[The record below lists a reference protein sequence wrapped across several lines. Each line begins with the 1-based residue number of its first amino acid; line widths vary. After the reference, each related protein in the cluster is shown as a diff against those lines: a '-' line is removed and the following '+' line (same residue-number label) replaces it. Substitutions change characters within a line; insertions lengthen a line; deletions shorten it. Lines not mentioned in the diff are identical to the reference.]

1 LQKVTDKK
9 QMTVRLH
16 RILWLGLWLVNAGA
30 SAGLHATLTP
40 EKLYQKVLPSVVTL
54 EVKSQSGEK
63 FIGSAVL
70 ALADDVVLTAWHVVA
85 DARSVCAVFA
95 DGQRVNV
102 IGCIDYD
109 GGRDLALLK
118 LEKRLPSRRA
128 ALGRELPAVA
138 ARAYVI
144 GSPKGYDF
152 SITDGLISQI
162 RSVRGFLQFQL
173 SCPISPGNSGSPVF
187 NQRGEVIGIASW
199 TKAGAQNLSFAIPTR
214 DFIRLNVFE
223 RPTTWA
229 QLAANSRPAPRTS
242 LMESRQSNDKVLEET
257 MDGRSFAAF
266 KERLSDSAG
275 KSVTVVLQEEERT
288 NTFRF
293 TVKQK

>member
-1 LQKVTDKK
+1 
-9 QMTVRLH
+9 MTVRLR
-16 RILWLGLWLVNAGA
+16 RIFWLGLWLVSACA
-30 SAGLHATLTP
+30 PAGLHAALTP
-40 EKLYQKVLPSVVTL
+40 EKLYQKVLPSVMTL
-54 EVKSQSGEK
+54 EVESQSGEM

-118 LEKRLPSRRA
+118 LEKRLPHRRA
-128 ALGRELPAVA
+128 SIGRELPAVA

-144 GSPKGYDF
+144 GSPRGYDF
-152 SITDGLISQI
+152 SISDGLISQI
-162 RSVRGFLQFQL
+162 RSVQGFLQYQL

-199 TKAGAQNLSFAIPTR
+199 TKAGAQNLSFAIPTQ
-214 DFIRLNVFE
+214 DLLRLSVFE
-223 RPTTWA
+223 RSTTWA
-229 QLAANSRPAPRTS
+229 QLAAATRPPRAS
-242 LMESRQSNDKVLEET
+242 LMESRHSNDKALEEKT
-257 MDGRSFAAF
+257 DGGSFAAF
-266 KERLSDSAG
+266 RKRLNDSVG
-275 KSVTVVLQEEERT
+275 KSVTVVFQEEERT
-288 NTFRF
+288 STFTF
-293 TVKQK
+293 TVK

>member
-1 LQKVTDKK
+1 
-9 QMTVRLH
+9 MTVRLR
-16 RILWLGLWLVNAGA
+16 RIFWLGLWLVNACA
-30 SAGLHATLTP
+30 PAGLHAALTP
-40 EKLYQKVLPSVVTL
+40 EKLYQKVLPSVMTL

-109 GGRDLALLK
+109 GERDLALLK
-118 LEKRLPSRRA
+118 LEKLLPHRRA
-128 ALGRELPAVA
+128 VLGRELPAVA

-152 SITDGLISQI
+152 SISDGLISQI
-162 RSVRGFLQFQL
+162 RSLHGLLQYQL

-187 NQRGEVIGIASW
+187 NHRGEVIGIASW
-199 TKAGAQNLSFAIPTR
+199 TKADAQNVSFAIPSQ
-214 DFIRLNVFE
+214 DLIRLNVFE

-229 QLAANSRPAPRTS
+229 QLAASPRPAPRTT
-242 LMESRQSNDKVLEET
+242 LLESRQSNDKVLEEKT
-257 MDGRSFAAF
+257 DGRSFAAF
-266 KERLSDSAG
+266 KKRLSDSVG

-288 NTFRF
+288 NTFTF
-293 TVKQK
+293 TLK

>member
-1 LQKVTDKK
+1 
-9 QMTVRLH
+9 MTVRLH
-16 RILWLGLWLVNAGA
+16 QIFWLGLWLLNACA
-30 SAGLHATLTP
+30 PAGLQAALTP
-40 EKLYQKVLPSVVTL
+40 EKLYQKVLPSVMTL

-85 DARSVCAVFA
+85 DAHSVCAVFA

-102 IGCIDYD
+102 IGCIDHD

-118 LEKRLPSRRA
+118 LEERLPHRRA

-144 GSPKGYDF
+144 GAPKGYDF

-162 RSVRGFLQFQL
+162 RSVKGFLQYQM

-223 RPTTWA
+223 QPTTWA
-229 QLAANSRPAPRTS
+229 QLAASPRPAPRTS
-242 LMESRQSNDKVLEET
+242 LMESRLSNDKVLEEKT
-257 MDGRSFAAF
+257 DGGSFAAF
-266 KERLSDSAG
+266 KKRLSDSAG
-275 KSVTVVLQEEERT
+275 KSVTVVFQEEERT
-288 NTFRF
+288 NTFTF
-293 TVKQK
+293 TVK

>member
-1 LQKVTDKK
+1 
-9 QMTVRLH
+9 MTVRL
-16 RILWLGLWLVNAGA
+16 RRNFWLGLWLVNACA
-30 SAGLHATLTP
+30 PAGLHAALTP
-40 EKLYQKVLPSVVTL
+40 EKLYQKVLPSVMTL

-70 ALADDVVLTAWHVVA
+70 ALADDVALTAWHVVA
-85 DARSVCAVFA
+85 DARSVSAVFA

-118 LEKRLPSRRA
+118 LEKQLPHRRV
-128 ALGRELPAVA
+128 ALGCELPAVA

-162 RSVRGFLQFQL
+162 RSVKGFLQYQL

-214 DFIRLNVFE
+214 DSIRLNVFE
-223 RPTTWA
+223 PPTTWA
-229 QLAANSRPAPRTS
+229 QLAASPRPAPRTS
-242 LMESRQSNDKVLEET
+242 LMESRQSNDKVLEEKT
-257 MDGRSFAAF
+257 DEGSFAAF
-266 KERLSDSAG
+266 RKRLIDSVG
-275 KSVTVVLQEEERT
+275 KSVTVVFQDEERT
-288 NTFRF
+288 NTFTF
-293 TVKQK
+293 TVK

>member
-1 LQKVTDKK
+1 
-9 QMTVRLH
+9 MTVRLH
-16 RILWLGLWLVNAGA
+16 RIFWLGLWLLNACA
-30 SAGLHATLTP
+30 PAGLHAALTP
-40 EKLYQKVLPSVVTL
+40 EKLYPKVLPSVMTL

-102 IGCIDYD
+102 IGCIDCD

-118 LEKRLPSRRA
+118 LEKRLPHRRA

-144 GSPKGYDF
+144 GSPKGYAFSF
-152 SITDGLISQI
+152 SISDGLISQI
-162 RSVRGFLQFQL
+162 RSVQGSVQYQL
-173 SCPISPGNSGSPVF
+173 SCPLSPGNSGSPVF

-199 TKAGAQNLSFAIPTR
+199 TKAGAQNLSFAIPTQ
-214 DFIRLNVFE
+214 DFLRLNVFE

-229 QLAANSRPAPRTS
+229 QLAATTHPAPRAS
-242 LMESRQSNDKVLEET
+242 LMESRQSNDKLLEEKT
-257 MDGRSFAAF
+257 DGGSFAAF
-266 KERLSDSAG
+266 KKRLSESAG
-275 KSVTVVLQEEERT
+275 KSVTVVVQEEERT
-288 NTFRF
+288 NTFTF
-293 TVKQK
+293 TVK

>member
-1 LQKVTDKK
+1 
-9 QMTVRLH
+9 MTVRLH
-16 RILWLGLWLVNAGA
+16 RIFWLGLWLVNACA
-30 SAGLHATLTP
+30 PAGLHAALTP
-40 EKLYQKVLPSVVTL
+40 EKLYQKVLPSVMTL

-102 IGCIDYD
+102 IGCIDDD

-118 LEKRLPSRRA
+118 LEKRLPHRRA
-128 ALGRELPAVA
+128 VLGRELPAVA

-144 GSPKGYDF
+144 GAPKGYAF
-152 SITDGLISQI
+152 SISDGLISQI
-162 RSVRGFLQFQL
+162 RSVQGFLQYQL
-173 SCPISPGNSGSPVF
+173 SCPISPGSSGSPVF

-199 TKAGAQNLSFAIPTR
+199 TKAGAQNLSFAIPTQ
-214 DFIRLNVFE
+214 DFTRLKVFE
-223 RPTTWA
+223 RPTTWE
-229 QLAANSRPAPRTS
+229 QLAATPRPAPRAS
-242 LMESRQSNDKVLEET
+242 SMGSRQSNDKVLEEKT
-257 MDGRSFAAF
+257 DVGGFAAF
-266 KERLSDSAG
+266 RKRLNDSAG

>member
-1 LQKVTDKK
+1 
-9 QMTVRLH
+9 MTVRLR
-16 RILWLGLWLVNAGA
+16 RIFWLGLWLVNACA
-30 SAGLHATLTP
+30 PAGLHAALTP
-40 EKLYQKVLPSVVTL
+40 EKLYQKVLPSVMTL

-118 LEKRLPSRRA
+118 LEKQLSHRRA
-128 ALGRELPAVA
+128 AIGRELPAVA

-152 SITDGLISQI
+152 SISDGLISQI
-162 RSVRGFLQFQL
+162 RSVKGFLQYQL

-199 TKAGAQNLSFAIPTR
+199 TKAGAQSLSFAIPTR
-214 DFIRLNVFE
+214 DFFRLNVFE
-223 RPTTWA
+223 RPTT
-229 QLAANSRPAPRTS
+229 
-242 LMESRQSNDKVLEET
+242 
-257 MDGRSFAAF
+257 
-266 KERLSDSAG
+266 
-275 KSVTVVLQEEERT
+275 
-288 NTFRF
+288 
-293 TVKQK
+293 

>member
-1 LQKVTDKK
+1 
-9 QMTVRLH
+9 MTVRLH
-16 RILWLGLWLVNAGA
+16 RIFWLGLWLVNACAPG
-30 SAGLHATLTP
+30 GLHAALTP
-40 EKLYQKVLPSVVTL
+40 EKLYQKVLPSVMTL

-70 ALADDVVLTAWHVVA
+70 ALADDVALTAWHVVA

-102 IGCIDYD
+102 TGCIDYD
-109 GGRDLALLK
+109 SGRDLALLK
-118 LEKRLPSRRA
+118 LEKRLPQRRA
-128 ALGRELPAVA
+128 ALGRELPSVA

-152 SITDGLISQI
+152 SISDGLISQI
-162 RSVRGFLQFQL
+162 RSVQGFLQYQL

-199 TKAGAQNLSFAIPTR
+199 TKAGAQNLSFAIPTQ
-214 DFIRLNVFE
+214 DFLRLNVLE

-229 QLAANSRPAPRTS
+229 QLAATAHPAPRAS
-242 LMESRQSNDKVLEET
+242 LMESRQSNDRVLEEKT
-257 MDGRSFAAF
+257 DGGSFAAF
-266 KERLSDSAG
+266 KKRLSESAG
-275 KSVTVVLQEEERT
+275 KSVTVVVQEEERT
-288 NTFRF
+288 NTFTF
-293 TVKQK
+293 TVK

>member
-1 LQKVTDKK
+1 
-9 QMTVRLH
+9 MTVRLR
-16 RILWLGLWLVNAGA
+16 RIFWLGLWLVNACA
-30 SAGLHATLTP
+30 PAGLHAALTP
-40 EKLYQKVLPSVVTL
+40 EKLYQKVLPSVMTL

-118 LEKRLPSRRA
+118 LEKRLPHRRA
-128 ALGRELPAVA
+128 VLGRELPAVA

-144 GSPKGYDF
+144 GAPKGYAF
-152 SITDGLISQI
+152 SISDGLISQI
-162 RSVRGFLQFQL
+162 RSVQGFLQYQL
-173 SCPISPGNSGSPVF
+173 SCPIFPGNSGSPVF
-187 NQRGEVIGIASW
+187 NQRGEVIGVASW
-199 TKAGAQNLSFAIPTR
+199 TKAGAQNLSFAIPTQ
-214 DFIRLNVFE
+214 DFIRLKVFE

-229 QLAANSRPAPRTS
+229 QLAATTRPAPRAS
-242 LMESRQSNDKVLEET
+242 LMESRHSNDKALEEKS
-257 MDGRSFAAF
+257 DGGSFAAF
-266 KERLSDSAG
+266 RKRLSDSVG
-275 KSVTVVLQEEERT
+275 KSVTVVFQEEERT
-288 NTFRF
+288 NTFTF
-293 TVKQK
+293 TVK

>member
-1 LQKVTDKK
+1 
-9 QMTVRLH
+9 MTVRLH
-16 RILWLGLWLVNAGA
+16 RIFWLGLWLA
-30 SAGLHATLTP
+30 STCAPAGLHAALTP
-40 EKLYQKVLPSVVTL
+40 EKLYQKVLPSVMTL
-54 EVKSQSGEK
+54 EVESQSGEK

-70 ALADDVVLTAWHVVA
+70 ALADDVALTAWHVVA
-85 DARSVCAVFA
+85 DASSVCAVFA

-102 IGCIDYD
+102 IGYIDYD

-118 LEKRLPSRRA
+118 LEKRRPHRRA

-152 SITDGLISQI
+152 SISDGLISQI
-162 RSVRGFLQFQL
+162 RSVHGLPQYQL

-187 NQRGEVIGIASW
+187 NHRGEVIGIASW
-199 TKAGAQNLSFAIPTR
+199 TKADAQNVSFAIPAQ

-229 QLAANSRPAPRTS
+229 QLAATTHPAPRAS
-242 LMESRQSNDKVLEET
+242 LMESRQSNDKTLEEKT
-257 MDGRSFAAF
+257 EGGSFAAF
-266 KERLSDSAG
+266 KKRLNDSVG

-288 NTFRF
+288 NTFTF
-293 TVKQK
+293 TVK

>member
-1 LQKVTDKK
+1 
-9 QMTVRLH
+9 MTVRLP
-16 RILWLGLWLVNAGA
+16 RIFWLGLWLVNACA
-30 SAGLHATLTP
+30 PRGLHAALTP
-40 EKLYQKVLPSVVTL
+40 EKLYQKVLPSVMTL
-54 EVKSQSGEK
+54 EVKSQSGEN

-118 LEKRLPSRRA
+118 LEKRLPHRRA
-128 ALGRELPAVA
+128 VLSRELPAVA

-162 RSVRGFLQFQL
+162 RSVKGFLQYQM

-199 TKAGAQNLSFAIPTR
+199 TKAGAQNLSFAIPTQ
-214 DFIRLNVFE
+214 DFIRLKVSE
-223 RPTTWA
+223 QPTTWV
-229 QLAANSRPAPRTS
+229 QLAATNAPTPPVKLIKTRHGHD
-242 LMESRQSNDKVLEET
+242 QALEAT
-257 MDGRSFAAF
+257 A
-266 KERLSDSAG
+266 
-275 KSVTVVLQEEERT
+275 
-288 NTFRF
+288 
-293 TVKQK
+293 

>member
-1 LQKVTDKK
+1 
-9 QMTVRLH
+9 MTVRLR
-16 RILWLGLWLVNAGA
+16 RIFWLGLWLINAWA
-30 SAGLHATLTP
+30 PAGLHAALTP
-40 EKLYQKVLPSVVTL
+40 ERLYQKVLPSVMTL

-102 IGCIDYD
+102 IGCIDHD

-118 LEKRLPSRRA
+118 LEKRLPHRRA
-128 ALGRELPAVA
+128 VLGRELPAVA

-144 GSPKGYDF
+144 GSPKGYAF
-152 SITDGLISQI
+152 SISDGLISQI
-162 RSVRGFLQFQL
+162 RSVQGFLQYQL
-173 SCPISPGNSGSPVF
+173 SCPISPGSSGSPVF

-199 TKAGAQNLSFAIPTR
+199 TKAGAQNLSFAIPTQ
-214 DFIRLNVFE
+214 DFTRFKVFE
-223 RPTTWA
+223 RPTTWE
-229 QLAANSRPAPRTS
+229 QLAAAPRPAPRAS

-257 MDGRSFAAF
+257 TDGGSFAAF
-266 KERLSDSAG
+266 RKRLNDSVG
-275 KSVTVVLQEEERT
+275 KSVTVVFQEEERT
-288 NTFRF
+288 NTFTF
-293 TVKQK
+293 TVK

>member
-1 LQKVTDKK
+1 
-9 QMTVRLH
+9 MTVRLR
-16 RILWLGLWLVNAGA
+16 RIFWLGLWLVNACA
-30 SAGLHATLTP
+30 PAGLHAALTP
-40 EKLYQKVLPSVVTL
+40 EKLYQKVLPSAMTL

-70 ALADDVVLTAWHVVA
+70 ALADDVALTAWHVVA

-118 LEKRLPSRRA
+118 LEKRLPHRRA

-162 RSVRGFLQFQL
+162 RSVKGFLQYQL

-223 RPTTWA
+223 QPTTWA
-229 QLAANSRPAPRTS
+229 QLAATPRPAPRAS
-242 LMESRQSNDKVLEET
+242 LTESRQSNDKVLEEKT
-257 MDGRSFAAF
+257 DGGSFAAF
-266 KERLSDSAG
+266 KKRLSDSVG

-288 NTFRF
+288 NTFTF
-293 TVKQK
+293 SVK

>member
-1 LQKVTDKK
+1 LQKVTDKE

-16 RILWLGLWLVNAGA
+16 RILWLGLWLVNACA
-30 SAGLHATLTP
+30 SAGLHAALTP
-40 EKLYQKVLPSVVTL
+40 EKLYQKVLPSVMTL
-54 EVKSQSGEK
+54 EVISQSGEK
-63 FIGSAVL
+63 YIGSAVL

-95 DGQRVNV
+95 DGQCMTV

-118 LEKRLPSRRA
+118 LEKRLPHRRA
-128 ALGRELPAVA
+128 VLGRELPAVA

-152 SITDGLISQI
+152 SISDGLISQI
-162 RSVRGFLQFQL
+162 RSVRGFRQYQL

-199 TKAGAQNLSFAIPTR
+199 TKAGAQNLSFAIPTQ
-214 DFIRLNVFE
+214 DFIRLKVFE

-229 QLAANSRPAPRTS
+229 QLAATTRPAPRAS
-242 LMESRQSNDKVLEET
+242 LMESRHSNDKALDEKT
-257 MDGRSFAAF
+257 DGGGFAAF
-266 KERLSDSAG
+266 KKRLSDSTG
-275 KSVTVVLQEEERT
+275 KSVTVVFQEEERT
-288 NTFRF
+288 NTFAF
-293 TVKQK
+293 TVK